1 MLKTLKETF
10 GIHNF
15 RMHHNVKPNCRV
27 QEIFHKISQKREHPE
42 EPTVWNTKVTEKHD
56 DLQLY

>member
-42 EPTVWNTKVTEKHD
+42 EPTVWNTKVSAP
-56 DLQLY
+56 